1 MRRTRTTTGL
11 AGTVAALLLLATP
24 SPGQLEITP
33 PTSEPRTAS
42 EMSQWD
48 RPIPEGAANV
58 TFSATPIGGSRV
70 LLIVDSQR
78 PRGMA
83 FTSNSLIDLDLRT
96 GEWTARHPVARR
108 IRPFDHA
115 AGKLLFR
122 VLERGMRDGETT
134 FVQSV
139 WMLDTADWQAKP
151 LFEPG
156 EDATH
161 GLVST
166 GWLSSD
172 GSVAALTME
181 TEAAAA
187 RLPRWTA
194 LVYRDGD
201 PEPVTH
207 EAWMIFRYAEL
218 SPDGGSIL
226 RLTPRIKGDPEAGDP
241 IELGATVLESID
253 TATGRSETHDIDL
266 ESITSF
272 VLSPDGSNAAVFTY
286 DYDNNHAI
294 DLAVVDLQQAAIAHT
309 APTGLMVIEHT
320 PRWIDQGV
328 IVGFRPSYGSPTVGA
343 VLYNAQAEE
352 IGRWTF
358 PGKVISSWFS
368 LPGEEHPYAVVDNED
383 IVQLLPDGAFRPVWS
398 LRLLE
403 K

>member
-11 AGTVAALLLLATP
+11 AGTAAALLLLATP

-33 PTSEPRTAS
+33 PTSEPRTAD
-42 EMSQWD
+42 EMSEWD
-48 RPIPEGAANV
+48 RPIPEGAINV
-58 TFSATPIGGSRV
+58 TFTATPIGGSRV
-70 LLIVDSQR
+70 LLIVNSQR

-83 FTSNSLIDLDLRT
+83 PASNSLIDLDLRT

-108 IRPFDHA
+108 LDPFDHA

-122 VLERGMRDGETT
+122 VLERGMQDGETT
-134 FVQSV
+134 SVQSV
-139 WMLDTADWQAKP
+139 WLLDTADWQAKP

-181 TEAAAA
+181 TEAAGA

-201 PEPVTH
+201 PEPATH
-207 EAWMIFRYAEL
+207 DAWMIFRYAGL

-226 RLTPRIKGDPEAGDP
+226 RLTPRFKGDPEAGDD

-253 TATGRSETHDIDL
+253 TTTGRSEKHDIDL
-266 ESITSF
+266 EYITSF
-272 VLSPDGSNAAVFTY
+272 ALSPDGSNAAVFTY
-286 DYDNNHAI
+286 DYDNDHPI
-294 DLAVVDLQQAAIAHT
+294 GLSIVDVQRSAVART
-309 APTGLMVIEHT
+309 APTGLLLIEHT

-343 VLYNAQAEE
+343 VLYNAHAEE

-368 LPGEEHPYAVVDNED
+368 LPGEDHPYAVVDNED
-383 IVQLLPDGAFRPVWS
+383 IVQLLPGGVFRPVWS